1 MPETTSDQEQLKK
14 NQAASETAQPQP
26 GIEAPQPEREGAG
39 PTLSLGPGLG
49 NPDGFEERAS
59 DGRQRRNANRQQR
72 VQTMTAMQRQ
82 LGNQQ
87 VQRFMVQRQMAEG
100 RATVQREDKAVPME
114 DKEPENT
121 ITIDENGVTTGTYNM
136 DFKFKDEKDDPAQ
149 TPEGTKPEDDKVS
162 TSATVIVTLK
172 VSVSINLP
180 SVPTNLSA
188 CQKKRVK
195 EAIDNKLAPH
205 EKAHEAAMKTY
216 DAVVEESFTLSGIKR
231 ADAPA
236 ARKAK
241 GKEIADR
248 LKMERQTSAQ
258 DASDKLDK
266 PPFVINVDLNCED
279 EKKPGKKDVEDT
291 GAQQETAGG
300 EAPSETI

>member
-1 MPETTSDQEQLKK
+1 
-14 NQAASETAQPQP
+14 
-26 GIEAPQPEREGAG
+26 
-39 PTLSLGPGLG
+39 
-49 NPDGFEERAS
+49 
-59 DGRQRRNANRQQR
+59 
-72 VQTMTAMQRQ
+72 MTAMQRQ

-87 VQRFMVQRQMAEG
+87 VQRFMVQRQQAG
-100 RATVQREDKAVPME
+100 GLATVQREDKAVPLE

-121 ITIDENGVTTGTYNM
+121 ITIDENGVTNAVYNM
-136 DFKFKDEKDDPAQ
+136 DFKFRDEKDDPAQ
-149 TPEGTKPEDDKVS
+149 TPDGTKPDDDKVT
-162 TSATVIVTLK
+162 TSATVIVTMK

-195 EAIDNKLAPH
+195 DAIDNKLAPH

-216 DAVVEESFTLSGIKR
+216 DAVVEESFTLPGIKR
-231 ADAPA
+231 ADAPT

-248 LKMERQTSAQ
+248 LKKEHQTAAQ

-279 EKKPGKKDVEDT
+279 DKPKGKTQDT
-291 GAQQETAGG
+291 LGEAGAQQAMGEGEAGG
-300 EAPSETI
+300 DQSAAEAAA